1 MEQTYRNAL
10 AAYRRRPSIYAADTV
25 AWAAYKAGH
34 IDEANRYMRE
44 ARRLGTRDPRLA
56 YHAGMIEQAAGDS
69 DAARLDLRVALDAE
83 PALSLPY
90 AAAARTVFGATR

>member
-1 MEQTYRNAL
+1 
-10 AAYRRRPSIYAADTV
+10 
-25 AWAAYKAGH
+25 
-34 IDEANRYMRE
+34 MRE
-44 ARRLGTRDPRLA
+44 ARRLGTRDPRLS

-90 AAAARTVFGATR
+90 AAAARTVFGAIR